1 MRAFLLHALRF
12 DRDPPCW
19 RVGLAEIRAGMP
31 QILDFPTFSA
41 PYEGPALFV
50 AGERSDYITDEDR
63 PRIRALFPARA
74 SPPSKARGI
83 GCMPIGRRR
92 SWRSCRRSSPP
103 EGGGGNGEAVAML
116 HLDLPFL
123 AELRVEVAEPIDIGE
138 TAAGRRRL
146 VPILSGRLEG
156 PAIAGEVLPGGADVQ
171 ILRAD
176 GVTELA
182 ARHAV
187 RLADGGM
194 LFVVNRGLRDAAP
207 EDMARLLRGEPVPPE
222 RVYFRTIARFETAAP
237 ALARWQRR
245 LILGLGE
252 RRPREVIV
260 RFYEL

>member
-1 MRAFLLHALRF
+1 M
-12 DRDPPCW
+12 
-19 RVGLAEIRAGMP
+19 
-31 QILDFPTFSA
+31 
-41 PYEGPALFV
+41 
-50 AGERSDYITDEDR
+50 
-63 PRIRALFPARA
+63 
-74 SPPSKARGI
+74 
-83 GCMPIGRRR
+83 
-92 SWRSCRRSSPP
+92 
-103 EGGGGNGEAVAML
+103 AML
-116 HLDLPFL
+116 HLELPFL
-123 AELRVEVAEPIDIGE
+123 AELRVHVAEPIDIGE

-156 PAIAGEVLPGGADVQ
+156 PAIAGDVLPGGADVQ
-171 ILRAD
+171 TLRAD

-182 ARHAV
+182 ARYAV

-222 RVYFRTIARFETAAP
+222 RVYFRTIARFETAVP

-245 LILGLGE
+245 LILGQGE